1 MSKKD
6 IHIKNT
12 NENGMTS
19 EIELDELNKT
29 KVNFGYSEDKI
40 KYIGKVNIKDF
51 EKEEEWNIFSIK

>member
-29 KVNFGYSEDKI
+29 KVNFGYSDDKI

-51 EKEEEWNIFSIK
+51 EKEEE